1 MNVLSWLTKEYIFLI
16 KIRHLLCIIKTQKL
30 KKNEIRSH
38 DASRW
43 FRQRL

>member
-1 MNVLSWLTKEYIFLI
+1 MG
-16 KIRHLLCIIKTQKL
+16 IIKTQKL